1 MKRLLKQLPIFMLA
15 LVMCLQIFLPA
26 VQPAEARYNYTV
38 RIYAGQQGTI
48 SGGEYVEY
56 PGLNYGDRVNFN
68 LRDVQLKDGSK
79 YYVKGIRP
87 AGRDNN
93 TVGMTSFPVQGDAD
107 WVIAYGLLTD
117 AVMYTIE
124 YVDTAGNELAPSEHY
139 YGNVGDKPVIAF
151 LYIEGYRPNAY
162 NLTGTLQADA
172 SKNIFRF
179 VYTRITGNEPA
190 EGDDNGPGTTPTT
203 PTRPT
208 TPTGTP
214 QQPGQ
219 DTGERPNINP
229 GGIPVVPAQNQNN
242 GDDGGNGDNGDT
254 VDINDENVPLNET
267 EEIFD
272 LDEPEVPLNNF
283 VEIMNEA
290 HILGVPVWA
299 ELVLLLFIIAAV
311 AYGIWYINE
320 KRKERR

>member
-1 MKRLLKQLPIFMLA
+1 MKKILKRLPMLA
-15 LVMCLQIFLPA
+15 LAFVLCLQAFLPA
-26 VQPAEARYNYTV
+26 AKPAEARYNYTV

-56 PGLNYGDRVNFN
+56 TALNYGDRVNFN

-93 TVGMTSFPVQGDAD
+93 TVGMTSFPVEGDAD

-117 AVMYTIE
+117 AVMYTVE
-124 YVDTAGNELAPSEHY
+124 YVDTEGNELAPAEHY

-162 NLTGTLQADA
+162 NLTGTLKEDA
-172 SKNIFRF
+172 SKNVFRF
-179 VYTRITGNEPA
+179 VYTRLA
-190 EGDDNGPGTTPTT
+190 EGEAPDEGPGTTP
-203 PTRPT
+203 RPAVMPDT
-208 TPTGTP
+208 E
-214 QQPGQ
+214 PGG
-219 DTGERPNINP
+219 GEEARPNINP
-229 GGIPVVPAQNQNN
+229 GGIPVVPAQQDQ
-242 GDDGGNGDNGDT
+242 GDDGDGDDQGT
-254 VDINDENVPLNET
+254 DIPDENVPLDQNEP
-267 EEIFD
+267 EEIVD
-272 LDEPEVPLNNF
+272 VDEPEVPLNTF
-283 VEIMNEA
+283 IEVMNEA

-299 ELVLLLFIIAAV
+299 ELLLLLFVIAAA
-311 AYGIWYINE
+311 AYGIWYMNE

>member
-1 MKRLLKQLPIFMLA
+1 MKRFIKKLPMLA
-15 LVMCLQIFLPA
+15 LALIMCLQAFLPA
-26 VQPAEARYNYTV
+26 AQPAEARYNYTV

-56 PGLNYGDRVNFN
+56 SGLNYGDRVNFN

-93 TVGMTSFPVQGDAD
+93 TVGMTSFPVTGDAD

-117 AVMYTIE
+117 AVQYTVR
-124 YVDTAGNELAPSEHY
+124 YVDTEGNELAPDEHY

-162 NLTGTLQADA
+162 NLTGTLQSDA
-172 SKNIFRF
+172 SKNVFTF
-179 VYTRITGNEPA
+179 VYTRIGEGGTG
-190 EGDDNGPGTTPTT
+190 EGPETPEVTPGTTEPD
-203 PTRPT
+203 RPE
-208 TPTGTP
+208 
-214 QQPGQ
+214 QP
-219 DTGERPNINP
+219 DTEPERPNINP
-229 GGIPVVPAQNQNN
+229 GGIPVVPAQEQQPAQDDGQGGD
-242 GDDGGNGDNGDT
+242 GDDET
-254 VDINDENVPLNET
+254 DIPDENVPLDEP
-267 EEIFD
+267 EEIVD
-272 LDEPEVPLNNF
+272 VDEPEVPLNNF

-299 ELVLLLFIIAAV
+299 ELLLLLLVIAMA
-311 AYGIWYINE
+311 AYGIWYANE